1 MGRSPRVR
9 GKKDRKQPNPVHG
22 VELKPIDYQ
31 PSKAELEAD
40 VRLPAS
46 IDRVVNSLFAGNRR
60 NIGGKQAS

>member
-1 MGRSPRVR
+1 MARSKVR
-9 GKKDRKQPNPVHG
+9 SRKRDKQAKPEHG
-22 VELKPIDYQ
+22 VELKSIDYQ

-46 IDRVVNSLFAGNRR
+46 FDRVVNSLFAGNRR